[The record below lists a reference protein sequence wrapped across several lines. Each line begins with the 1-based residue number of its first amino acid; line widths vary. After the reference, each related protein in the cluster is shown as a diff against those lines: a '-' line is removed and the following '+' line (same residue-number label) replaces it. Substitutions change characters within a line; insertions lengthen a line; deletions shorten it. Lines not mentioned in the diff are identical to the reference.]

1 MARICL
7 LGGSGFLGRNVAEQ
21 LVRDQHFLIIP
32 TRRRERAKRNLILL
46 PTIDVVDANIHDD
59 AALDRVLAGCDAVI
73 NTVGVLHSKPGTPY
87 GPAFARAHVELPRRL
102 VAACGRAGVRRLI
115 HVSALG
121 ADANGA
127 SEYQRSKGAGE
138 AIVNEAAG
146 RLDVTIFRPSVIF
159 GLDDAFM
166 NLFAQMQR
174 IAPFVPLAG
183 ADARLQPVHVEDVA
197 RAIVASL
204 DDEASFGRTYELAGP
219 RVYTLRELVRYAGE
233 VAGCPR
239 PIVPLGRVSGLLQAR
254 VMECGLVSFVAGRQ
268 LMSRDNLRSLSV
280 DNVSSAT
287 FPFGIRPVTL
297 ESIAG
302 SYLTGVFPRS
312 RYNAFRYRAGRSPGF
327 MQRP

>member
-7 LGGSGFLGRNVAEQ
+7 LGGSGFLGRNVAEL
-21 LVRDQHFLIIP
+21 LVRDQHFLILP

-46 PTIDVVDANIHDD
+46 PTIDVVEANIHDD

-73 NTVGVLHSKPGTPY
+73 NMVGVLHSKPGTPY

-102 VAACGRAGVRRLI
+102 VAACERMNVRRLI

-121 ADANGA
+121 ADANGP
-127 SEYQRSKGAGE
+127 SEYQRSKAAGE
-138 AIVNEAAG
+138 AIVNGAAG

-159 GLDDAFM
+159 GLDDEFM
-166 NLFAQMQR
+166 NLFVRLQR

-183 ADARLQPVHVEDVA
+183 ASARLQPVHVEDVA
-197 RAIVASL
+197 RAVVASL
-204 DDEASFGRTYELAGP
+204 HDEASFGRTYDLAGP

-233 VAGCPR
+233 VAGCAR
-239 PIVPLGRVSGLLQAR
+239 PVVPLGRLAGLLQAR
-254 VMECGLVSFVAGRQ
+254 VMECGLVSLVAGRQ

-280 DNVSSAT
+280 DNVSSAP

-297 ESIAG
+297 ESVAG

-312 RYNAFRYRAGRSPGF
+312 RYNAFRYRAGRAPGF
-327 MQRP
+327 MQRF